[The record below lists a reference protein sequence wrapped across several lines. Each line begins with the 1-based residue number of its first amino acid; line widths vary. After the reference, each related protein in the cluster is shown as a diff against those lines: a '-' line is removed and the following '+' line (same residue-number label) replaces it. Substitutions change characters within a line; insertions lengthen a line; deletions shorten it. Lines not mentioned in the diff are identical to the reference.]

1 MTILVTNEP
10 STNYNFS
17 KSSHPQCVFSFGNY
31 KVPRPLIGK
40 KPFVY
45 FTSEF
50 VPISWGHLM
59 PQLLPSSLSV
69 LLVTVL
75 RKSKTI
81 DYSPKS
87 HFVPPIYRQYITAVS
102 TNIADI
108 SFQLKYRSK
117 YHRYMAVI
125 AIVGEFCCITFAR
138 YGMTVVWQKVLIFF
152 VWKLKTIWFDEVKIY
167 GQWKSSSDKTLV
179 PV

>member
-1 MTILVTNEP
+1 
-10 STNYNFS
+10 
-17 KSSHPQCVFSFGNY
+17 
-31 KVPRPLIGK
+31 
-40 KPFVY
+40 
-45 FTSEF
+45 
-50 VPISWGHLM
+50 M

-117 YHRYMAVI
+117 YHRYMAII
-125 AIVGEFCCITFAR
+125 AIVGEFCLHYFYTLR
-138 YGMTVVWQKVLIFF
+138 YDGSPTESVNLLLMEVENDLI
-152 VWKLKTIWFDEVKIY
+152 
-167 GQWKSSSDKTLV
+167 
-179 PV
+179 